1 MATEPEDEPYTFGVS
16 LALNDLRESSNSSFS
31 EFLVSVYQGFLIR
44 AEKIL
49 KQLTSYPVIKLK
61 ADSRI
66 VFKLSSSLLVLQ
78 RFFTIVPEFF
88 KKCITDEV
96 ARSGKDFLRNL
107 FIAGCKLL
115 VTEGKFRIKF
125 LFLVAQD

>member
-1 MATEPEDEPYTFGVS
+1 MATESEDEPYTFAIS
-16 LALNDLRESSNSSFS
+16 LALNDLRETSNSSFS

-61 ADSRI
+61 TDSI

-78 RFFTIVPEFF
+78 RFFTVVPELL
-88 KKCITDEV
+88 KNCITDEV
-96 ARSGKDFLRNL
+96 ARSGKNFLRNL

-115 VTEGKFRIKF
+115 VTEGKFRINSF
-125 LFLVAQD
+125 SW

>member
-1 MATEPEDEPYTFGVS
+1 MATESEDEPYTFGIS
-16 LALNDLRESSNSSFS
+16 LALNDLRETSNSRFS
-31 EFLVSVYQGFLIR
+31 EFLVSVYQSFLIR

-61 ADSRI
+61 ADSI
-66 VFKLSSSLLVLQ
+66 VFKLSSSFLVLQ
-78 RFFTIVPEFF
+78 RFFTIVPELF

-96 ARSGKDFLRNL
+96 ARSGKNFLRNL

-115 VTEGKFRIKF
+115 VTGGKFRIKF